1 MATEN
6 LKEAVRQ
13 ALPQW
18 LREDPAIR
26 QVLREALIE
35 VLRPWEE
42 VLSELRSFRQEAEKQ
57 READRQVL
65 TGLTQAVQ
73 QLIETSRANSD
84 AIQMLVARSEEHS
97 RRLEEHSE
105 VIRRLVERVEEHSQ
119 RLEEHSEVIRRL
131 VERVEEHS
139 RRLEEHS
146 EVIRRLVERVEE
158 HSRRLEEHSEVIRRL
173 VERVEEHSRRL
184 EEHSQR
190 LEEHSRR
197 LEEHSE
203 VIRRLVERVEE
214 HSRRLEEH
222 SEVIRQLIEKVERHA
237 QVIERLLA
245 AVDRHSQEIRRLGA
259 TIGAIG
265 ARWGLHSEA
274 AFRDGMAALLQE
286 AGWQVD
292 RFLAMDPEGY
302 VFGRPDQVEIDV
314 VIRDGKAIL
323 IEIRSSVSRG
333 DVAAFQR
340 KAEFYARRTG
350 LPVARR
356 ILISPMVDPR
366 ARDLAQQMGMEV
378 YTYPEDVP
386 PESPAGG

>member
-1 MATEN
+1 MAVEH

-35 VLRPWEE
+35 ALRPWEE
-42 VLSELRSFRQEAEKQ
+42 VLSELRDFRREMEKQ
-57 READRQVL
+57 RESDRQML

-73 QLIETSRANSD
+73 QLIETSQANSD
-84 AIQMLVARSEEHS
+84 AIRVMTARLEEHS
-97 RRLEEHSE
+97 RRLGEHSE
-105 VIRRLVERVEEHSQ
+105 VIRSLM
-119 RLEEHSEVIRRL
+119 
-131 VERVEEHS
+131 ERVEEHS
-139 RRLEEHS
+139 RRLG
-146 EVIRRLVERVEE
+146 
-158 HSRRLEEHSEVIRRL
+158 
-173 VERVEEHSRRL
+173 
-184 EEHSQR
+184 
-190 LEEHSRR
+190 
-197 LEEHSE
+197 
-203 VIRRLVERVEE
+203 
-214 HSRRLEEH
+214 EH
-222 SEVIRQLIEKVERHA
+222 SEVIRQLMEKVERHA

-245 AVDRHSQEIRRLGA
+245 AVDQHSQEIRRLGA

-302 VFGRPDQVEIDV
+302 VFGRPDQVEIDA
-314 VIRDGKAIL
+314 VIRNGKAIL

-333 DVAAFQR
+333 DGAAFQR
-340 KAEFYARRTG
+340 KAEFYTRRTG

-366 ARDLAQQMGMEV
+366 ARDLARQMGMEI

-386 PESPAGG
+386 PEPPAGG

>member
-1 MATEN
+1 MAVEH

-42 VLSELRSFRQEAEKQ
+42 VLSELRDFRREMEKQ
-57 READRQVL
+57 RESDRQML

-73 QLIETSRANSD
+73 QLVQQLIETSQANSD
-84 AIQMLVARSEEHS
+84 AI
-97 RRLEEHSE
+97 
-105 VIRRLVERVEEHSQ
+105 RVMTA
-119 RLEEHSEVIRRL
+119 
-131 VERVEEHS
+131 
-139 RRLEEHS
+139 
-146 EVIRRLVERVEE
+146 
-158 HSRRLEEHSEVIRRL
+158 
-173 VERVEEHSRRL
+173 
-184 EEHSQR
+184 R

-197 LEEHSE
+197 LG
-203 VIRRLVERVEE
+203 
-214 HSRRLEEH
+214 EH
-222 SEVIRQLIEKVERHA
+222 SEVIRQLMEKVERHA

-245 AVDRHSQEIRRLGA
+245 AVDQHSQEIRRLGA

-302 VFGRPDQVEIDV
+302 VFGRPDQVEIDA
-314 VIRDGKAIL
+314 VIRNGKAIL

-333 DVAAFQR
+333 DGAAFQR
-340 KAEFYARRTG
+340 KAEFYTRRTG

-366 ARDLAQQMGMEV
+366 ARDLARQMGMEI

-386 PESPAGG
+386 PEPPAGG

>member
-1 MATEN
+1 MAVEH

-35 VLRPWEE
+35 ALRPWEE
-42 VLSELRSFRQEAEKQ
+42 VLSELRDFRREMEKQ
-57 READRQVL
+57 RESDRQML

-73 QLIETSRANSD
+73 QLIETSQANSD
-84 AIQMLVARSEEHS
+84 AIRVMTARLEEHS
-97 RRLEEHSE
+97 RRLGEHSE
-105 VIRRLVERVEEHSQ
+105 VIRSLM
-119 RLEEHSEVIRRL
+119 
-131 VERVEEHS
+131 ERVEEHS
-139 RRLEEHS
+139 RRLG
-146 EVIRRLVERVEE
+146 
-158 HSRRLEEHSEVIRRL
+158 
-173 VERVEEHSRRL
+173 
-184 EEHSQR
+184 
-190 LEEHSRR
+190 
-197 LEEHSE
+197 
-203 VIRRLVERVEE
+203 
-214 HSRRLEEH
+214 EH
-222 SEVIRQLIEKVERHA
+222 SEVIRQLMEKVERHA

-245 AVDRHSQEIRRLGA
+245 AVDQHSQEIRRLGA

-302 VFGRPDQVEIDV
+302 VFGRPDQVEIDA
-314 VIRDGKAIL
+314 VIRNGKAIL

-340 KAEFYARRTG
+340 KAEFYTRRTG

-366 ARDLAQQMGMEV
+366 ARDLARQMGMEI

-386 PESPAGG
+386 PEPPAGG

>member
-1 MATEN
+1 MAVEH

-42 VLSELRSFRQEAEKQ
+42 VLSELRDFRREMEKQ
-57 READRQVL
+57 RESDRQML

-73 QLIETSRANSD
+73 QLIETSQANSD
-84 AIQMLVARSEEHS
+84 AIRVMTARLEEHS
-97 RRLEEHSE
+97 RRLGEHSE
-105 VIRRLVERVEEHSQ
+105 VIRSLM
-119 RLEEHSEVIRRL
+119 
-131 VERVEEHS
+131 ERVEEHS
-139 RRLEEHS
+139 RRLGEHS
-146 EVIRRLVERVEE
+146 G
-158 HSRRLEEHSEVIRRL
+158 
-173 VERVEEHSRRL
+173 
-184 EEHSQR
+184 
-190 LEEHSRR
+190 
-197 LEEHSE
+197 
-203 VIRRLVERVEE
+203 
-214 HSRRLEEH
+214 
-222 SEVIRQLIEKVERHA
+222 VIRQLMEKVERHA

-245 AVDRHSQEIRRLGA
+245 AVDQHSQEIRRLGA

-302 VFGRPDQVEIDV
+302 VFGRPDQVEIDA
-314 VIRDGKAIL
+314 VIRNGKAIL

-340 KAEFYARRTG
+340 KAEFYTRRTG

-366 ARDLAQQMGMEV
+366 ARDLARQMGMEI

-386 PESPAGG
+386 PEPPAGG

>member
-1 MATEN
+1 MAVEH

-35 VLRPWEE
+35 ALRPWEE
-42 VLSELRSFRQEAEKQ
+42 VLSELRDFRREMEKQ
-57 READRQVL
+57 RESDRQML

-73 QLIETSRANSD
+73 QLIETSQANSD
-84 AIQMLVARSEEHS
+84 AIRVMTARLEEHS
-97 RRLEEHSE
+97 RRLGEHSE
-105 VIRRLVERVEEHSQ
+105 VIRSLM
-119 RLEEHSEVIRRL
+119 
-131 VERVEEHS
+131 ERVEEHS
-139 RRLEEHS
+139 RRLG
-146 EVIRRLVERVEE
+146 
-158 HSRRLEEHSEVIRRL
+158 
-173 VERVEEHSRRL
+173 
-184 EEHSQR
+184 
-190 LEEHSRR
+190 
-197 LEEHSE
+197 
-203 VIRRLVERVEE
+203 
-214 HSRRLEEH
+214 EH
-222 SEVIRQLIEKVERHA
+222 SEVIRQLMEKVERHA

-245 AVDRHSQEIRRLGA
+245 AVDQHSQEIRRLGA

-302 VFGRPDQVEIDV
+302 VFGRPDQVEIDA
-314 VIRDGKAIL
+314 VIRNGKAIL

-340 KAEFYARRTG
+340 KAEFYTRRTG
-350 LPVARR
+350 LPVARC

-366 ARDLAQQMGMEV
+366 ARDLARQMGMEI

-386 PESPAGG
+386 PEPPAGG

>member
-119 RLEEHSEVIRRL
+119 
-131 VERVEEHS
+131 
-139 RRLEEHS
+139 
-146 EVIRRLVERVEE
+146 
-158 HSRRLEEHSEVIRRL
+158 
-173 VERVEEHSRRL
+173 
-184 EEHSQR
+184 
-190 LEEHSRR
+190 
-197 LEEHSE
+197 
-203 VIRRLVERVEE
+203 
-214 HSRRLEEH
+214 RLEEH

>member
-1 MATEN
+1 MAVEH

-42 VLSELRSFRQEAEKQ
+42 VLSELRDFRREMEKQ
-57 READRQVL
+57 RESDRQML

-73 QLIETSRANSD
+73 QLIETSQANSD
-84 AIQMLVARSEEHS
+84 AIRVMTARLEEHS
-97 RRLEEHSE
+97 RRLGEHSE
-105 VIRRLVERVEEHSQ
+105 VIRSLM
-119 RLEEHSEVIRRL
+119 
-131 VERVEEHS
+131 ERVEEHS
-139 RRLEEHS
+139 RRLGEHS
-146 EVIRRLVERVEE
+146 EVIRSLMERVEE
-158 HSRRLEEHSEVIRRL
+158 HSRRLG
-173 VERVEEHSRRL
+173 
-184 EEHSQR
+184 
-190 LEEHSRR
+190 
-197 LEEHSE
+197 
-203 VIRRLVERVEE
+203 
-214 HSRRLEEH
+214 EH
-222 SEVIRQLIEKVERHA
+222 SEVIRQLMEKVERHA

-245 AVDRHSQEIRRLGA
+245 AVDQHSQEIRRLGA

-302 VFGRPDQVEIDV
+302 VFGRPDQVEIDA
-314 VIRDGKAIL
+314 VIRNGKAIL

-340 KAEFYARRTG
+340 KAEFYTRRTG

-366 ARDLAQQMGMEV
+366 ARDLARQMGMEI

-386 PESPAGG
+386 PEPPAGG

>member
-1 MATEN
+1 MAVEN

-18 LREDPAIR
+18 LREDPEIR
-26 QVLREALIE
+26 QVLREALLE

-42 VLSELRSFRQEAEKQ
+42 VLSELRSFRQEMEKQ

-73 QLIETSRANSD
+73 QLIETSQANSD
-84 AIQMLVARSEEHS
+84 AIRALAARSEEHS

-105 VIRRLVERVEEHSQ
+105 VIRKLMERVEEHS
-119 RLEEHSEVIRRL
+119 RRL
-131 VERVEEHS
+131 EEHS

-146 EVIRRLVERVEE
+146 EVIRKLT
-158 HSRRLEEHSEVIRRL
+158 
-173 VERVEEHSRRL
+173 ERVEEHSRRL

-203 VIRRLVERVEE
+203 VIRQLV
-214 HSRRLEEH
+214 
-222 SEVIRQLIEKVERHA
+222 EKVERHA

-292 RFLAMDPEGY
+292 RFLAMDLEGY

-340 KAEFYARRTG
+340 KTEFYARRTG

-366 ARDLAQQMGMEV
+366 ARDLARQMGMEI

-386 PESPAGG
+386 PEPLAGG

>member
-1 MATEN
+1 MAVEN

-18 LREDPAIR
+18 LREDPEIR

-42 VLSELRSFRQEAEKQ
+42 VLSELRGFRQEAEKQ
-57 READRQVL
+57 RETDRQML

-84 AIQMLVARSEEHS
+84 AIRVLVARSEEHS
-97 RRLEEHSE
+97 RRLEEHSQI
-105 VIRRLVERVEEHSQ
+105 IRQLM
-119 RLEEHSEVIRRL
+119 
-131 VERVEEHS
+131 ERVEEHS

-146 EVIRRLVERVEE
+146 
-158 HSRRLEEHSEVIRRL
+158 RRLEEHSQVIRQL
-173 VERVEEHSRRL
+173 MERVEEHSRRL
-184 EEHSQR
+184 EEHSQ
-190 LEEHSRR
+190 
-197 LEEHSE
+197 
-203 VIRRLVERVEE
+203 
-214 HSRRLEEH
+214 
-222 SEVIRQLIEKVERHA
+222 VIRQLMEKVERHA

-340 KAEFYARRTG
+340 KTEFYARRTG

-366 ARDLAQQMGMEV
+366 ARDLARQMGMEI

-386 PESPAGG
+386 PEPPAGG

>member
-1 MATEN
+1 MAVEN

-18 LREDPAIR
+18 LREDPEIR

-42 VLSELRSFRQEAEKQ
+42 VLSELRGFRQEAEKQ
-57 READRQVL
+57 RETDRQML

-84 AIQMLVARSEEHS
+84 AIRVLVARSEEHS
-97 RRLEEHSE
+97 RRLEEHSQI
-105 VIRRLVERVEEHSQ
+105 IRQLM
-119 RLEEHSEVIRRL
+119 
-131 VERVEEHS
+131 
-139 RRLEEHS
+139 
-146 EVIRRLVERVEE
+146 
-158 HSRRLEEHSEVIRRL
+158 
-173 VERVEEHSRRL
+173 ERVEEHSRRL
-184 EEHSQR
+184 EEHSQ
-190 LEEHSRR
+190 
-197 LEEHSE
+197 
-203 VIRRLVERVEE
+203 
-214 HSRRLEEH
+214 
-222 SEVIRQLIEKVERHA
+222 VIRQLMEKVERHA

-340 KAEFYARRTG
+340 KTEFYARRTG

-366 ARDLAQQMGMEV
+366 ARDLARQMGMEI

-386 PESPAGG
+386 PEPPAGG

>member
-1 MATEN
+1 MAVEH

-35 VLRPWEE
+35 ALRPWEE
-42 VLSELRSFRQEAEKQ
+42 VLSELRDFRREMEKQ
-57 READRQVL
+57 RESDRQML

-73 QLIETSRANSD
+73 QLIETSQANSD
-84 AIQMLVARSEEHS
+84 AIRVMTARLEEHS
-97 RRLEEHSE
+97 RRLGEHSE
-105 VIRRLVERVEEHSQ
+105 VIRSLMERMEEHSR
-119 RLEEHSEVIRRL
+119 RLGEHSEVIRSL
-131 VERVEEHS
+131 MERVEEHS
-139 RRLEEHS
+139 RRLG
-146 EVIRRLVERVEE
+146 
-158 HSRRLEEHSEVIRRL
+158 
-173 VERVEEHSRRL
+173 
-184 EEHSQR
+184 
-190 LEEHSRR
+190 
-197 LEEHSE
+197 
-203 VIRRLVERVEE
+203 
-214 HSRRLEEH
+214 EH
-222 SEVIRQLIEKVERHA
+222 SEVIRQLMEKVERHA

-245 AVDRHSQEIRRLGA
+245 AVDQHSQEIRRLGA

-302 VFGRPDQVEIDV
+302 VFGRPDQVEIDA
-314 VIRDGKAIL
+314 VIRNGKAIL

-340 KAEFYARRTG
+340 KAEFYTRRTG

-366 ARDLAQQMGMEV
+366 ARDLARQMGMEI

-386 PESPAGG
+386 PEPPAGG

>member
-105 VIRRLVERVEEHSQ
+105 VIRRLVERVEEHS
-119 RLEEHSEVIRRL
+119 
-131 VERVEEHS
+131 
-139 RRLEEHS
+139 
-146 EVIRRLVERVEE
+146 
-158 HSRRLEEHSEVIRRL
+158 
-173 VERVEEHSRRL
+173 RRL

-214 HSRRLEEH
+214 HSQRLEEH

>member
-1 MATEN
+1 MAVEH

-42 VLSELRSFRQEAEKQ
+42 VLSELRDFRREMEKQ
-57 READRQVL
+57 RESDRQML

-73 QLIETSRANSD
+73 QLIETSQANSD
-84 AIQMLVARSEEHS
+84 AIRVMTARLEEHS
-97 RRLEEHSE
+97 RRLGEHSE
-105 VIRRLVERVEEHSQ
+105 VIRSLM
-119 RLEEHSEVIRRL
+119 
-131 VERVEEHS
+131 ERVEEHS
-139 RRLEEHS
+139 RRLG
-146 EVIRRLVERVEE
+146 
-158 HSRRLEEHSEVIRRL
+158 
-173 VERVEEHSRRL
+173 
-184 EEHSQR
+184 
-190 LEEHSRR
+190 
-197 LEEHSE
+197 
-203 VIRRLVERVEE
+203 
-214 HSRRLEEH
+214 EH
-222 SEVIRQLIEKVERHA
+222 SEVIRQLMEKVERHA

-245 AVDRHSQEIRRLGA
+245 AVDQHSQEIRRLGA

-302 VFGRPDQVEIDV
+302 VFGRPDQVEIDA
-314 VIRDGKAIL
+314 VIRNGKAIL

-340 KAEFYARRTG
+340 KAEFYTRRTG

-366 ARDLAQQMGMEV
+366 ARDLARQMGMEI

-386 PESPAGG
+386 PEPPAGG

>member
-1 MATEN
+1 MAVEH

-35 VLRPWEE
+35 ALRPWEE
-42 VLSELRSFRQEAEKQ
+42 VLSELRDFRREMEKQ
-57 READRQVL
+57 RESDRQML

-73 QLIETSRANSD
+73 QLIETSQANSD
-84 AIQMLVARSEEHS
+84 AI
-97 RRLEEHSE
+97 
-105 VIRRLVERVEEHSQ
+105 RVMTA
-119 RLEEHSEVIRRL
+119 
-131 VERVEEHS
+131 
-139 RRLEEHS
+139 
-146 EVIRRLVERVEE
+146 
-158 HSRRLEEHSEVIRRL
+158 
-173 VERVEEHSRRL
+173 
-184 EEHSQR
+184 R

-197 LEEHSE
+197 LG
-203 VIRRLVERVEE
+203 
-214 HSRRLEEH
+214 EH
-222 SEVIRQLIEKVERHA
+222 SEVIRQLMEKVERHA

-245 AVDRHSQEIRRLGA
+245 AVDQHSQEIRRLGA

-302 VFGRPDQVEIDV
+302 VFGRPDQVEIDA
-314 VIRDGKAIL
+314 VIRNGKAIL
-323 IEIRSSVSRG
+323 IEILSSVSRG
-333 DVAAFQR
+333 DGAAFQR
-340 KAEFYARRTG
+340 KAEFYTRRTG

-366 ARDLAQQMGMEV
+366 ARDLARQMGMEI

-386 PESPAGG
+386 PEPPAGG

>member
-84 AIQMLVARSEEHS
+84 AIQMLVARS
-97 RRLEEHSE
+97 
-105 VIRRLVERVEEHSQ
+105 
-119 RLEEHSEVIRRL
+119 
-131 VERVEEHS
+131 EEHS

>member
-1 MATEN
+1 MAVEN
-6 LKEAVRQ
+6 LKEMVRQ

-42 VLSELRSFRQEAEKQ
+42 VLSELRDFRREVEKQ
-57 READRQVL
+57 RESDRQVL
-65 TGLTQAVQ
+65 AGLTQAVQ

-84 AIQMLVARSEEHS
+84 AIRVLVARSEEHS

-105 VIRRLVERVEEHSQ
+105 AIRKLM
-119 RLEEHSEVIRRL
+119 
-131 VERVEEHS
+131 ERVEEHS

-146 EVIRRLVERVEE
+146 EAIRKLTERVEE
-158 HSRRLEEHSEVIRRL
+158 HSRRLEEHSEA
-173 VERVEEHSRRL
+173 
-184 EEHSQR
+184 
-190 LEEHSRR
+190 
-197 LEEHSE
+197 
-203 VIRRLVERVEE
+203 
-214 HSRRLEEH
+214 
-222 SEVIRQLIEKVERHA
+222 IRQLMEKVEHHA

-245 AVDRHSQEIRRLGA
+245 AVDRHSQEIRRLGT

-274 AFRDGMAALLQE
+274 AFREGIAALLQE

-292 RFLAMDPEGY
+292 CFLAMDLEGY
-302 VFGRPDQVEIDV
+302 VFGRPDQVEIDA

-340 KAEFYARRTG
+340 KAEFYTRRTG

-356 ILISPMVDPR
+356 ILISPMVDSR
-366 ARDLAQQMGMEV
+366 ARDLAQQMEMEV

-386 PESPAGG
+386 TESPSGG

>member
-1 MATEN
+1 MAVEH

-35 VLRPWEE
+35 ALRPWEE
-42 VLSELRSFRQEAEKQ
+42 VLSELRDFRREMEKQ
-57 READRQVL
+57 RESDRQML

-73 QLIETSRANSD
+73 QLIETSQANSD
-84 AIQMLVARSEEHS
+84 AIRVMTARLEEHS
-97 RRLEEHSE
+97 RRLGEHSE
-105 VIRRLVERVEEHSQ
+105 VIRSLM
-119 RLEEHSEVIRRL
+119 
-131 VERVEEHS
+131 ERVEEHS
-139 RRLEEHS
+139 RRLGEHS
-146 EVIRRLVERVEE
+146 EVIRSLMERVEE
-158 HSRRLEEHSEVIRRL
+158 HSRRLG
-173 VERVEEHSRRL
+173 
-184 EEHSQR
+184 
-190 LEEHSRR
+190 
-197 LEEHSE
+197 
-203 VIRRLVERVEE
+203 
-214 HSRRLEEH
+214 EH
-222 SEVIRQLIEKVERHA
+222 SEVIRQLMEKVERHA

-245 AVDRHSQEIRRLGA
+245 AVDQHSQEIRRLGA

-302 VFGRPDQVEIDV
+302 VFGRPDQVEIDA
-314 VIRDGKAIL
+314 VIRNGKAIL

-340 KAEFYARRTG
+340 KAEFYTRRTG

-366 ARDLAQQMGMEV
+366 ARDLARQMGMEI

-386 PESPAGG
+386 PEPPAGG

>member
-1 MATEN
+1 MAVEN

-18 LREDPAIR
+18 LREDPEIR
-26 QVLREALIE
+26 QVLREALLE

-42 VLSELRSFRQEAEKQ
+42 VLSELRSFRQEMEKQ

-73 QLIETSRANSD
+73 QLIETSQANSD
-84 AIQMLVARSEEHS
+84 AIRALAARSEEHS

-105 VIRRLVERVEEHSQ
+105 VIRKLM
-119 RLEEHSEVIRRL
+119 
-131 VERVEEHS
+131 
-139 RRLEEHS
+139 
-146 EVIRRLVERVEE
+146 
-158 HSRRLEEHSEVIRRL
+158 
-173 VERVEEHSRRL
+173 ERVEEHSRRL

-203 VIRRLVERVEE
+203 VIRQLV
-214 HSRRLEEH
+214 
-222 SEVIRQLIEKVERHA
+222 EKVERHA

-292 RFLAMDPEGY
+292 RFLAMDLEGY

-340 KAEFYARRTG
+340 KTEFYARRTG

-366 ARDLAQQMGMEV
+366 ARDLARQMGMEI

-386 PESPAGG
+386 PEPLAGG

>member
-1 MATEN
+1 MAVEH

-35 VLRPWEE
+35 ALRPWEE
-42 VLSELRSFRQEAEKQ
+42 VLSELRDFRREMEKQ
-57 READRQVL
+57 RESDRQML

-73 QLIETSRANSD
+73 QLIETSQANSD
-84 AIQMLVARSEEHS
+84 AIRVMTARLEEHS
-97 RRLEEHSE
+97 RRLGEHSE
-105 VIRRLVERVEEHSQ
+105 VIRSLM
-119 RLEEHSEVIRRL
+119 
-131 VERVEEHS
+131 ERVEEHS
-139 RRLEEHS
+139 RRLG
-146 EVIRRLVERVEE
+146 
-158 HSRRLEEHSEVIRRL
+158 
-173 VERVEEHSRRL
+173 
-184 EEHSQR
+184 
-190 LEEHSRR
+190 
-197 LEEHSE
+197 
-203 VIRRLVERVEE
+203 
-214 HSRRLEEH
+214 EH
-222 SEVIRQLIEKVERHA
+222 SEVIRQLMEKVERHA

-245 AVDRHSQEIRRLGA
+245 AVDQHSQEIRRLGA

-302 VFGRPDQVEIDV
+302 VFGHPDQVEIDA
-314 VIRDGKAIL
+314 VIRNGKAIL

-340 KAEFYARRTG
+340 KAEFYTRRTG

-366 ARDLAQQMGMEV
+366 ARDLARQMGMEI

-386 PESPAGG
+386 PEPPAGG

>member
-1 MATEN
+1 MAVEN

-18 LREDPAIR
+18 LREDPEIR

-42 VLSELRSFRQEAEKQ
+42 VLSELRGFRQEAEKQ
-57 READRQVL
+57 RETDRQML

-84 AIQMLVARSEEHS
+84 AIRVLVARSEEHS
-97 RRLEEHSE
+97 RRLEEHSQI
-105 VIRRLVERVEEHSQ
+105 IRQLM
-119 RLEEHSEVIRRL
+119 
-131 VERVEEHS
+131 ERVEEHS

-146 EVIRRLVERVEE
+146 
-158 HSRRLEEHSEVIRRL
+158 
-173 VERVEEHSRRL
+173 RRL
-184 EEHSQR
+184 EEHSQ
-190 LEEHSRR
+190 
-197 LEEHSE
+197 
-203 VIRRLVERVEE
+203 
-214 HSRRLEEH
+214 
-222 SEVIRQLIEKVERHA
+222 VIRQLMEKVERHA

-340 KAEFYARRTG
+340 KTEFYARRTG

-366 ARDLAQQMGMEV
+366 ARDLARQMGMEI

-386 PESPAGG
+386 PEPPAGG

>member
-1 MATEN
+1 MAVEN
-6 LKEAVRQ
+6 LKEMVRQ

-42 VLSELRSFRQEAEKQ
+42 VLSELRDFRREVEKQ
-57 READRQVL
+57 RESDRQVL
-65 TGLTQAVQ
+65 AGLTQAVQ

-84 AIQMLVARSEEHS
+84 AIRVLVARSEEHS

-105 VIRRLVERVEEHSQ
+105 AIRKLM
-119 RLEEHSEVIRRL
+119 
-131 VERVEEHS
+131 ERVEEHS

-146 EVIRRLVERVEE
+146 EA
-158 HSRRLEEHSEVIRRL
+158 
-173 VERVEEHSRRL
+173 
-184 EEHSQR
+184 
-190 LEEHSRR
+190 
-197 LEEHSE
+197 
-203 VIRRLVERVEE
+203 
-214 HSRRLEEH
+214 
-222 SEVIRQLIEKVERHA
+222 IRQLMEKVEHHA

-245 AVDRHSQEIRRLGA
+245 AVDRHSQEIRRLGT

-274 AFRDGMAALLQE
+274 AFRDGIAALLQE

-292 RFLAMDPEGY
+292 RFLAMDLEGY
-302 VFGRPDQVEIDV
+302 VFGRPDQVEIDA

-340 KAEFYARRTG
+340 KAEFYTRRTG

-356 ILISPMVDPR
+356 ILISPMVDSR
-366 ARDLAQQMGMEV
+366 ARDLAQQMEMEV

-386 PESPAGG
+386 TESPSGG